1 MLPLIWFLV
10 VSGVAIFVWRLI
22 VHDKN
27 EREMRND
34 SKNNKE

>member
-10 VSGVAIFVWRLI
+10 VSGVSIFVWRLI

-27 EREMRND
+27 EREMRKD
-34 SKNNKE
+34 SKNNEE